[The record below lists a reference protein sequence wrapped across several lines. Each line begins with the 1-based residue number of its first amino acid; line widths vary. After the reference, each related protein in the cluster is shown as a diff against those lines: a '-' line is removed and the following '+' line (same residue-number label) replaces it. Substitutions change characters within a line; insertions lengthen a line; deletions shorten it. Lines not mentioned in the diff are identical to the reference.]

1 LTNNYR
7 NSLNSY
13 GKRLI
18 FCHLSLVTSKI
29 NLLSLVTDQLF
40 SSYFLMNID
49 YIFVPQG
56 QEYQRVK
63 QGFNLAKIKHPTLI
77 AIPLGTNGVNLFL
90 ETWLQSANFHNHRV
104 LLMGLG
110 GSLSPQYGIGD
121 LTLYQ
126 TCSYLEHDH
135 YAVKSCDQELNLWLQ
150 KYLDVKAHLVQGFTS
165 DRLINLASAKQILA
179 SQSQS
184 EVVDMEGWT
193 ILTALAR
200 IKVNLTILRI
210 ISDDVAYN
218 IPDLNRAFTSEGKL
232 KPLNLSLS
240 FLADPLAAFR
250 LIKGSLQ
257 ALKILEKVAFN
268 LVQILHNHPE

>member
-1 LTNNYR
+1 
-7 NSLNSY
+7 
-13 GKRLI
+13 
-18 FCHLSLVTSKI
+18 
-29 NLLSLVTDQLF
+29 
-40 SSYFLMNID
+40 MNID

-63 QGFNLAKIKHPTLI
+63 QGFNVAQINHPPLI
-77 AIPLGTNGVNLFL
+77 GIPVGTKGVNLFL
-90 ETWLQSANFHNHRV
+90 ETWLHTAKFHHHRV

-110 GSLSPQYGIGD
+110 GSLSPQYVIGD

-126 TCSYLEHDH
+126 TCSYLENSH
-135 YAVKSCDQELNLWLQ
+135 YVVKNCDQELNLWLQ
-150 KYLDVKAHLVQGFTS
+150 KNLDFPTHLVQGLTS

-179 SQSQS
+179 NQSQT

-193 ILTALAR
+193 MLSALAK
-200 IKVNLTILRI
+200 INVKLTILRI
-210 ISDDVAYN
+210 MSDDIAYN

-240 FLADPLAAFR
+240 FLGDPLAAFR
-250 LIKGSLQ
+250 LIKSSLQ

-268 LVQILHNHPE
+268 LAQILHHHPE